1 MSVIGRYLW
10 SANKRL
16 LADPLQKYVWG
27 LLINHNGLPIN
38 YKGLQINY
46 KSLLINHNGLPINL
60 SENPTCARVVGHE
73 SMTKRRSEVARL
85 SRNLL
90 GRLHKMMVVM
100 VIIFIPVFHLLMIV

>member
-60 SENPTCARVVGHE
+60 SENPTCARVVGQE

-85 SRNLL
+85 SRNLWE
-90 GRLHKMMVVM
+90 RLHQMMMMMMMMMVM
-100 VIIFIPVFHLLMIV
+100 MMLFFRS